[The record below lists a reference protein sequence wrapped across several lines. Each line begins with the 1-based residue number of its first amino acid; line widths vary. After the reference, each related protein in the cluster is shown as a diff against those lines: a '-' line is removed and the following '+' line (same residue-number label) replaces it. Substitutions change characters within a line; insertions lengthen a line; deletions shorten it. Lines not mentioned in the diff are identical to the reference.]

1 MTSSESGVFSS
12 EIEIEVRAQIRRL
25 IRHAERYYVNE
36 PEIVKYSHVHR
47 MVQEWFEGALAAE
60 LSADGTLPD
69 VEIRELREAVLE
81 RVHRI
86 VDEEIV
92 GERTG
97 PRRINAVG
105 CASRDAHPPGSGGRS
120 GHEGDDDSG

>member
-25 IRHAERYYVNE
+25 IRHAEPYYVNE

-69 VEIRELREAVLE
+69 
-81 RVHRI
+81 
-86 VDEEIV
+86 
-92 GERTG
+92 
-97 PRRINAVG
+97 
-105 CASRDAHPPGSGGRS
+105 AHPPGSGGRS